1 MRRSRAPLT
10 AWPAF
15 ADLMTILAVVGLTIA
30 AIILVR
36 SLGERGQIDEMRR
49 ELDIKS
55 DQIAE
60 LESENEKLRRQLG
73 QAGGTPEP
81 SDIREIFG
89 GDLPCLYDLD
99 PPTRVPLLRV
109 TVASEYTVT
118 PLWPPEFEATVA
130 AIPQLANAITHGQMG
145 VEEFEQYSD
154 AILQYGDRDDTFDG
168 SCRFYVELKQGGAEP
183 LAFMYAYGVIGQ
195 YFLMFNSSEVLGILR
210 GEE

>member
-30 AIILVR
+30 AIILVD
-36 SLGERGQIDEMRR
+36 SVSERGRMDDMRDR
-49 ELDIKS
+49 
-55 DQIAE
+55 IAK
-60 LESENEKLRRQLG
+60 LESENEGLRRQLSTLEEPEG
-73 QAGGTPEP
+73 RTEEP
-81 SDIREIFG
+81 SDIRSIFG

-99 PPTRVPLLRV
+99 PPRRVPLLRV
-109 TVASEYTVT
+109 MVGSEYTVT

-130 AIPQLANAITHGQMG
+130 AIPQLANAIAHGQMD
-145 VEEFEQYSD
+145 VEEFEQYSS
-154 AILQYGDRDDTFDG
+154 AIRQYGDRDDTFDG
-168 SCRFYVELKQGGAEP
+168 SCRFYAELKQDGAEP
-183 LAFMYAYGVIGQ
+183 LAFMHAFGVIGQ